1 MNTITIKD
9 PNGNIVC
16 SVENVNASKSEEG
29 FDWDYLMDSIFVAT
43 PLVLIAIYF
52 IAGIVKSVKKSNLK
66 NKMFIKKVLSKL
78 DKNYI
83 NYLQQELNTIIKDE
97 DKFVNNVI
105 DIIKKKANS
114 YPSVRDNCDE
124 VYVYHDDSMKKKNE
138 KEYKKFILNRIHD
151 IITSSKDSEH
161 VQMQPNVDTFYLQ
174 FLCKNNIVLEHDAY
188 DDFVD
193 LEKFASNMN
202 NFKNC
207 SSKYIKGTEVYIGNK
222 FESDG
227 MIYFIPSVNFIFNY
241 EEINKLT
248 EPLKQ
253 AIEDIQ

>member
-1 MNTITIKD
+1 MSNTITIKD

-16 SVENVNASKSEEG
+16 SVENMNPIRSEEA
-29 FDWDYLMDSIFVAT
+29 FESDWDSLFVT
-43 PLVLIAIYF
+43 IPLVTLAIYF
-52 IAGIVKSVKKSNLK
+52 IIGIVKNIKKSNLK
-66 NKMFIKKVLSKL
+66 DKMFIKKVLSKL
-78 DKNYI
+78 DKSYI

-97 DKFVNNVI
+97 DEFVNNAI
-105 DIIKKKANS
+105 EIIKKKAYS
-114 YPSVRDNCDE
+114 YPSIRDNCNE
-124 VYVYHDDSMKKKNE
+124 VAVYHDDSVKKKNE
-138 KEYKKFILNRIHD
+138 KEYKKFILNRIRD
-151 IITSSKDSEH
+151 IITSSKDSDH

-174 FLCKNNIVLEHDAY
+174 FLCKSNIIFEHDTR
-188 DDFVD
+188 DDIVD
-193 LEKFASNMN
+193 LAKFASNMN

-222 FESDG
+222 YESDG

-253 AIEDIQ
+253 AIENVQ